1 MRGKIPF
8 NLYAFQENTLDQL
21 IENRFNIILKSR
33 QMGISTLCSSY
44 SLVNML
50 MRNGFN
56 ILVIA
61 TTKDVAKNLVTK
73 VKLAFDE
80 LPIWLKSSVKV
91 VENNK
96 LSIVFDNGSSI
107 KAVAASETAGRSEAL
122 SLLIIDEAAFID
134 NIDSIWTSAQST
146 LSTGGDAII
155 LSTPNGVGNL
165 FHKLWQKAVEGKT
178 PEGLEPFNAIRLD
191 WFLHPDRD
199 QEWRDQQDYLLGKR
213 QAAQECDCDFLSSG
227 NSLID
232 GKLLEER
239 RKKYEQEPKEKR
251 GELSDY
257 WIWDYPNYS
266 KEYLIV
272 ADVGRGDGDD
282 NSSFTVLELPA
293 GGGYDPNRDFAL
305 KQVAEYDGKMDT
317 RLFGKFLVQVGTEWN
332 NALLVIDNKN
342 IGWDVI
348 QTVIDLRYEN
358 LFYAQNTDNYLDP
371 QKHVLMGHDLK
382 LKNKMTPGLTTTS
395 KNRPVMISK
404 LTSGIRHDE
413 FIIRSKRM
421 YNQLEVF
428 IWKNGK
434 PQARDGYNDDIV
446 MTWAMGAYIKDT
458 AINLTSMGR
467 RMNESTMKSVKR
479 KGIYTTSPK
488 KNDTY
493 TMKGPR
499 GENIDIGWLAR

>member
-80 LPIWLKSSVKV
+80 LPIWLKSTVKV

-213 QAAQECDCDFLSSG
+213 QAAQECVSG
-227 NSLID
+227 TTLVTVRD
-232 GKLLEER
+232 
-239 RKKYEQEPKEKR
+239 KET
-251 GELSDY
+251 GE
-257 WIWDYPNYS
+257 
-266 KEYLIV
+266 
-272 ADVGRGDGDD
+272 
-282 NSSFTVLELPA
+282 
-293 GGGYDPNRDFAL
+293 
-305 KQVAEYDGKMDT
+305 
-317 RLFGKFLVQVGTEWN
+317 
-332 NALLVIDNKN
+332 
-342 IGWDVI
+342 
-348 QTVIDLRYEN
+348 
-358 LFYAQNTDNYLDP
+358 
-371 QKHVLMGHDLK
+371 
-382 LKNKMTPGLTTTS
+382 
-395 KNRPVMISK
+395 
-404 LTSGIRHDE
+404 
-413 FIIRSKRM
+413 
-421 YNQLEVF
+421 
-428 IWKNGK
+428 
-434 PQARDGYNDDIV
+434 
-446 MTWAMGAYIKDT
+446 
-458 AINLTSMGR
+458 
-467 RMNESTMKSVKR
+467 VKR
-479 KGIYTTSPK
+479 ITINELKEELNGTS
-488 KNDTY
+488 
-493 TMKGPR
+493 
-499 GENIDIGWLAR
+499 